1 MSALRRFL
9 QSERTIMSVETQP
22 EPNRV
27 SVLGLEAL
35 TTANSPKGQ
44 RIPALDFTKGTLV
57 LLMVLYH
64 WINYFID
71 PQWKYL
77 FYLRFLTPSFIFIS
91 GFMVSHVYLSK
102 YAAADPRLWKRLMTR
117 GLKLIA
123 IFLVLNLVRIAVG
136 AFAGFGFALQNLIS
150 LQNLSAAFVTGDYP
164 VAGVKL
170 VSFGILVPISYLLV
184 LLGALMFPYRVY
196 RYTFHI
202 TCATLLTFIAILA
215 FAGIHNYILEFVA
228 VGMLGALAGF
238 LPARVI
244 EGFGRHPYWL
254 ALAYLCYLVAI
265 TTCGVP
271 FLLQI
276 AAVLLNLSMI
286 YLVGARGIRSGTVKT
301 EAILIGKYSLFGY
314 ISQIAILQILGLII
328 HHMTLGF
335 AVLPVSFLGAFVL
348 TIVSVELIDRARTR
362 FGRVDWLYKA
372 VFA

>member
-1 MSALRRFL
+1 
-9 QSERTIMSVETQP
+9 MSVETQP

-35 TTANSPKGQ
+35 TIASSPKSQ

-102 YAAADPRLWKRLMTR
+102 YAAGDPRLWKRLMTR
-117 GLKLIA
+117 GLKLMT

-136 AFAGFGFALQNLIS
+136 ALVGLGVALQNLIS
-150 LQNLSAAFVTGDYP
+150 LQNLSAVFVSGDYP

-170 VSFGILVPISYLLV
+170 VSFGILVPISYLLI
-184 LLGALMFPYRVY
+184 LLGALMFPYQLY

-202 TCATLLTFIAILA
+202 TCAMLLTFVAILA
-215 FAGIHNYILEFVA
+215 FAGIQNYIFEFVA
-228 VGMLGALAGF
+228 VGMLGVLTGF
-238 LPARVI
+238 LPTRVI
-244 EGFGRHPYWL
+244 DGLGRHPYWL
-254 ALAYLCYLVAI
+254 AFAYLWYLIGI
-265 TTCGVP
+265 TMWGVP
-271 FLLQI
+271 SQLQI
-276 AAVLLNLSMI
+276 VAVLLNLGMI
-286 YLVGARGIRSGTVKT
+286 YLVGASRSRSGTVRT
-301 EAILIGKYSLFGY
+301 EMILIGKYSLFGY
-314 ISQIAILQILGLII
+314 ISQIAILQILSPML
-328 HHMTLGF
+328 HHMNLGF
-335 AVLPVSFLGAFVL
+335 AVLPVSFLAAFVL
-348 TIVSVELIDRARTR
+348 TIVSVELLDRARIR
-362 FGRVDWLYKA
+362 FGIVDRLYKA